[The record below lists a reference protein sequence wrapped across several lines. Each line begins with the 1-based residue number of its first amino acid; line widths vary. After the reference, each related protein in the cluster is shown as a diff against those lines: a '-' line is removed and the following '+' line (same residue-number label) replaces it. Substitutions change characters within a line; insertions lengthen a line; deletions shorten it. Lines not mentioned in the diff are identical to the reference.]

1 MKVGDMVRH
10 RDAADWS
17 PPLGSGLIVSEG
29 QGLGEDEYRMW
40 DVLWSDIGEVREH
53 NGYELRLVEVLSVA
67 QYKLSLA
74 TNNNNS

>member
-10 RDAADWS
+10 HAIQGGVNA
-17 PPLGSGLIVSEG
+17 LGSGLIVSEG